1 MIKYYFISMSIRIY
15 NNIAKS
21 GLSLLKKNYK
31 IGVGNEATHP
41 LGILLRSHNLNQETI
56 PESVLGIARCGIGVN
71 NIPVD
76 EMSKTG
82 TVVFNTPGS
91 NANSVKELTLTG
103 MLLASRNIVQGI
115 NYVND
120 FGENI
125 DMKVLEANKKL
136 FQGSELLGKSIGII
150 GLGNIGRMVAKSC
163 QNLGM
168 NVLGY
173 DPVSSVSGI
182 ENYSNIEEIVDGCDF
197 LSIHVPYIEGE
208 TDNLLNEENLSGLNS
223 ECHILNFA
231 RNGIIDEECLMKKMN
246 DNTFNGYY
254 ITDFPNNNFA
264 GNPQVIQIPHLGAS
278 TSEASENSTLMAV
291 NQLDQFLI
299 DGTIKNS
306 VNFPDVELE
315 RNLGSN
321 VRLSIINHNIPGV
334 ISDITRLL
342 KQYDINIV
350 QQINKSN
357 GSVAYNLF
365 DLDCLPESEEKLL
378 NILQNIYKNENIIR
392 TRMIRLS

>member
-1 MIKYYFISMSIRIY
+1 MSIRIY

-31 IGVGNEATHP
+31 IGTGEEAVQP

-56 PESVLGIARCGIGVN
+56 PDSVLGIARCGIGVN
-71 NIPVD
+71 NIPINNMTENGV
-76 EMSKTG
+76 
-82 TVVFNTPGS
+82 VVFNTPGS

-125 DMKVLEANKKL
+125 DMRAIEANKKL
-136 FQGSELLGKSIGII
+136 FQGSELLGKSIGVI

-173 DPVSSVSGI
+173 DPVSSVSGV
-182 ENYSNIEEIVDGCDF
+182 EKYSNIRDMVSNVDF

-231 RNGIIDEECLMKKMN
+231 RNGIIDENYLIDKMN
-246 DNTFNGYY
+246 NNTFNGYY
-254 ITDFPNNNFA
+254 ITDFPNNTFV

-278 TSEASENSTLMAV
+278 TNEASENSTLMAV

-299 DGTIKNS
+299 DGTIRNS
-306 VNFPDVELE
+306 VNFPEVELE
-315 RNLGSN
+315 RNPDSCM
-321 VRLSIINHNIPGV
+321 RLSIINRNTPGV
-334 ISDITRLL
+334 ISEITKLL
-342 KQYDINIV
+342 RKENINIV
-350 QQINKSN
+350 QQINKSC
-357 GSVAYNLF
+357 GDIAYNLF
-365 DLDCLPESEEKLL
+365 DLDCDKESELL
-378 NILQNIYKNENIIR
+378 KKINNIIENMNNVVR
-392 TRMIRLS
+392 TRIIYLS

>member
-1 MIKYYFISMSIRIY
+1 MSIRIY

-31 IGVGNEATHP
+31 IGVGNEVIDP

-56 PESVLGIARCGIGVN
+56 PDSVLGIARCGIGVN

-76 EMSKTG
+76 EMTKTG

-125 DMKVLEANKKL
+125 DMKEIEANKKL
-136 FQGSELLGKSIGII
+136 FQGTELMDKTIGVI

-163 QNLGM
+163 QSLGM
-168 NVLGY
+168 TVLGY
-173 DPVSSVSGI
+173 DPVSSVSGV
-182 ENYSNIEEIVDGCDF
+182 EKYSNIAEMVDGCDF
-197 LSIHVPYIEGE
+197 LSIHVPYIEGG
-208 TDNLLNEENLSGLNS
+208 TDNLLNEETLSSLNS

-231 RNGIIDEECLMKKMN
+231 RNGIVDEDYLIDRMN
-246 DNTFNGYY
+246 NETFNGYY

-278 TSEASENSTLMAV
+278 TNEASENSTLMAV
-291 NQLDQFLI
+291 NQLDQFLL

-306 VNFPDVELE
+306 VNFPEIDLE
-315 RNLGSN
+315 RNPDSS
-321 VRLSIINHNIPGV
+321 VRLSIINDNIPGV
-334 ISDITRLL
+334 ISDIAKLL
-342 KQYDINIV
+342 RKDNINII
-350 QQINKSN
+350 QQINKSS
-357 GSVAYNLF
+357 GEVAYNLF
-365 DLDCLPESEEKLL
+365 DLDCDKESE
-378 NILQNIYKNENIIR
+378 ILKKINNRIDSMNNVLR
-392 TRMIRLS
+392 TRIIHLS

>member
-1 MIKYYFISMSIRIY
+1 MSIRIY

-31 IGVGNEATHP
+31 IGIGNEIENP
-41 LGILLRSHNLNQETI
+41 LGIVLRSHNLNKETI
-56 PESVLGIARCGIGVN
+56 PDSVLGIARCGIGVN

-76 EMSKTG
+76 DITKTG

-125 DMKVLEANKKL
+125 DMPVLEANKKL
-136 FQGSELLGKSIGII
+136 FQGTELIGKTIGVI
-150 GLGNIGRMVAKSC
+150 GLGNIGRMVAESC

-173 DPVSSVSGI
+173 DPLSSVSGV
-182 ENYSNIEEIVDGCDF
+182 EKFSNIGDMVYGCDF
-197 LSIHVPYIEGE
+197 LSIHVPYIKGE

-223 ECHILNFA
+223 GCHILNFA
-231 RNGIIDEECLMKKMN
+231 RNGIIDEDYLIKRMN

-254 ITDFPNNNFA
+254 ITDFPNNDFA
-264 GNPQVIQIPHLGAS
+264 GNSQVIQIPHLGAS
-278 TSEASENSTLMAV
+278 TNEASENSTLMAV
-291 NQLDQFLI
+291 NQLDQFLT

-315 RNLGSN
+315 RNPNSN
-321 VRLSIINHNIPGV
+321 VRLSIINNNNPGV

-350 QQINKSN
+350 QQINKSS
-357 GSVAYNLF
+357 GLVAYNLF
-365 DLDCLPESEEKLL
+365 DLECLPELDEKLL
-378 NILQNIYKNENIIR
+378 NILQKIYQNKNIIR
-392 TRMIRLS
+392 TRIIKLS

>member
-1 MIKYYFISMSIRIY
+1 MSIRIY

-31 IGVGNEATHP
+31 IGVGNEVMDP
-41 LGILLRSHNLNQETI
+41 LGILLRSHNLNQEII
-56 PESVLGIARCGIGVN
+56 PDSVLGIARCGIGVN

-76 EMSKTG
+76 EMTKTG

-125 DMKVLEANKKL
+125 DMKEIEANKKL
-136 FQGSELLGKSIGII
+136 FQGTELMGKTIGVI
-150 GLGNIGRMVAKSC
+150 GLGNIGRMVAESC
-163 QNLGM
+163 QHLGM

-173 DPVSSVSGI
+173 DPISSVSGV
-182 ENYSNIEEIVDGCDF
+182 ETYSNIADMVGQIDF

-208 TDNLLNEENLSGLNS
+208 TNNLLNEETLSSLNS

-231 RNGIIDEECLMKKMN
+231 RNGILDEDYLIDRMN
-246 DNTFNGYY
+246 NETFNGYY

-278 TSEASENSTLMAV
+278 TNEASENSTLMAV
-291 NQLDQFLI
+291 NQLDQFLM

-306 VNFPDVELE
+306 VNFPEIDLE
-315 RNLGSN
+315 RNQDSCI
-321 VRLSIINHNIPGV
+321 RLSIINHNIPGV
-334 ISDITRLL
+334 ISDIAKLL
-342 KQYDINIV
+342 RKDNINII

-357 GSVAYNLF
+357 GNIAYNLF
-365 DLDCLPESEEKLL
+365 DLDCDKESE
-378 NILQNIYKNENIIR
+378 ILKKINNRIENMDNVVR
-392 TRMIRLS
+392 TRIIYFS

>member
-1 MIKYYFISMSIRIY
+1 
-15 NNIAKS
+15 
-21 GLSLLKKNYK
+21 
-31 IGVGNEATHP
+31 
-41 LGILLRSHNLNQETI
+41 
-56 PESVLGIARCGIGVN
+56 
-71 NIPVD
+71 
-76 EMSKTG
+76 
-82 TVVFNTPGS
+82 
-91 NANSVKELTLTG
+91 

-125 DMKVLEANKKL
+125 DMKEIEANKKL
-136 FQGSELLGKSIGII
+136 FQGTELMGKTIGVI

-173 DPVSSVSGI
+173 DPVSSVSGV
-182 ENYSNIEEIVDGCDF
+182 EKYSNITEMVDGCDF

-208 TDNLLNEENLSGLNS
+208 TNNLLNEETLSSLNS

-231 RNGIIDEECLMKKMN
+231 RNGILDEDYLMDRMKN
-246 DNTFNGYY
+246 ETFNGYY

-278 TSEASENSTLMAV
+278 TNEASENSTLMAA
-291 NQLDQFLI
+291 NQLDQFLL

-306 VNFPDVELE
+306 VNFPEVDLE
-315 RNLGSN
+315 RNPDSS

-334 ISDITRLL
+334 ISDIAKLL
-342 KQYDINIV
+342 RKDNINII

-357 GSVAYNLF
+357 GDIAYNLF
-365 DLDCLPESEEKLL
+365 DLDCDKESE
-378 NILQNIYKNENIIR
+378 ILKKINNRIENMDNVLR
-392 TRMIRLS
+392 TRIIHLS

>member
-1 MIKYYFISMSIRIY
+1 MSIRIY

-31 IGVGNEATHP
+31 IGIGEEAIQP

-56 PESVLGIARCGIGVN
+56 PDSVLGIARCGIGVN
-71 NIPVD
+71 NIPINNMT
-76 EMSKTG
+76 ENG
-82 TVVFNTPGS
+82 IVVFNTPGS

-115 NYVND
+115 NYVSD

-125 DMKVLEANKKL
+125 DMKEIEANKKL
-136 FQGSELLGKSIGII
+136 FQGSELLGKSIGVI

-173 DPVSSVSGI
+173 DPISSVSGV
-182 ENYSNIEEIVDGCDF
+182 EKYSNIAEMVRNVDF

-231 RNGIIDEECLMKKMN
+231 RNGIIDENYLIDKMN
-246 DNTFNGYY
+246 NNTFNGYY
-254 ITDFPNNNFA
+254 ITDFPNNTFV

-278 TSEASENSTLMAV
+278 TNEASENSTLMAV

-299 DGTIKNS
+299 DGTIRNS
-306 VNFPDVELE
+306 VNFPEVELE
-315 RNLGSN
+315 RNLDSN
-321 VRLSIINHNIPGV
+321 VRLSIINRNTPGV
-334 ISDITRLL
+334 ISEITKLL
-342 KQYDINIV
+342 RKENINIV
-350 QQINKSN
+350 QQINKSC
-357 GSVAYNLF
+357 GDIAYNLF
-365 DLDCLPESEEKLL
+365 DLDCDKESELL
-378 NILQNIYKNENIIR
+378 KKINNIIENMNMNNVVR
-392 TRMIRLS
+392 TRIIHLS

>member
-1 MIKYYFISMSIRIY
+1 MSIRIY

-21 GLSLLKKNYK
+21 GLSLLRKNYK
-31 IGVGNEATHP
+31 IGVGNEIENP
-41 LGILLRSHNLNQETI
+41 IGILLRSHNLNQETI

-103 MLLASRNIVQGI
+103 MLLASRNIIQGI
-115 NYVND
+115 NYVNN

-125 DMKVLEANKKL
+125 DMKEIEANKKL
-136 FQGSELLGKSIGII
+136 FQGNELMGKTIGVI

-163 QNLGM
+163 KNLGM

-173 DPVSSVSGI
+173 DPVSSVSGV
-182 ENYSNIEEIVDGCDF
+182 EKFSNIGDMVGGCDF
-197 LSIHVPYIEGE
+197 LSIHVPYIKGE

-231 RNGIIDEECLMKKMN
+231 RNGILDEDYLIDRMRSE
-246 DNTFNGYY
+246 TFNGYY

-264 GNPQVIQIPHLGAS
+264 GNSQVIQIPHLGAS
-278 TSEASENSTLMAV
+278 TNEASENSTLIAV
-291 NQLDQFLI
+291 NQLDKFLM

-315 RNLGSN
+315 RNPNGK
-321 VRLSIINHNIPGV
+321 VRLSIINNNNPGV

-342 KQYDINIV
+342 KQYDINII

-357 GSVAYNLF
+357 DSVAYNLF
-365 DLDCLPESEEKLL
+365 DLECLPEFEENLL
-378 NILQNIYKNENIIR
+378 NILQNMYKNKNIIR
-392 TRMIRLS
+392 TRIIKLS

>member
-1 MIKYYFISMSIRIY
+1 MSIRIY

-173 DPVSSVSGI
+173 DPISSVSGV
-182 ENYSNIEEIVDGCDF
+182 EKYSNIRDMVSNVDF

-231 RNGIIDEECLMKKMN
+231 RNGIIDENYLIDKMN
-246 DNTFNGYY
+246 NNTFNGYY
-254 ITDFPNNNFA
+254 ITDFPNNTFV

-278 TSEASENSTLMAV
+278 THEASENSTLMAV

-299 DGTIKNS
+299 DGTIRNS
-306 VNFPDVELE
+306 VNFPEVELE
-315 RNLGSN
+315 RNLDSN
-321 VRLSIINHNIPGV
+321 VRLSIINRNTPGV
-334 ISDITRLL
+334 ISEITKLL
-342 KQYDINIV
+342 RQENINIV
-350 QQINKSN
+350 QQINKSC
-357 GSVAYNLF
+357 GDIAYNLF
-365 DLDCLPESEEKLL
+365 DLDCDKESELL
-378 NILQNIYKNENIIR
+378 KKINNIIENMNNIIR
-392 TRMIRLS
+392 TRIIHLS

>member
-1 MIKYYFISMSIRIY
+1 
-15 NNIAKS
+15 
-21 GLSLLKKNYK
+21 
-31 IGVGNEATHP
+31 
-41 LGILLRSHNLNQETI
+41 
-56 PESVLGIARCGIGVN
+56 
-71 NIPVD
+71 
-76 EMSKTG
+76 
-82 TVVFNTPGS
+82 
-91 NANSVKELTLTG
+91 
-103 MLLASRNIVQGI
+103 
-115 NYVND
+115 
-120 FGENI
+120 
-125 DMKVLEANKKL
+125 
-136 FQGSELLGKSIGII
+136 
-150 GLGNIGRMVAKSC
+150 MVAKSC